1 MFLKPEQTIGL
12 LDLREGMY
20 VADLGCG
27 SGFYTMLTSK
37 KVGINGKVYAIEV
50 QKDYLKKLES
60 EIKEYNISNVE
71 CVWGDIEKINGTK
84 LANESM
90 DAVIVSNVLFQVE
103 DKLGLID
110 EVKRILKKNGKVLV
124 IDLEKPLGGDDKRDH
139 YIVNQQEA
147 ENLFNKRGFIVL
159 DKISTLPHHYGIIFK
174 HE

>member
-1 MFLKPEQTIGL
+1 
-12 LDLREGMY
+12 
-20 VADLGCG
+20 
-27 SGFYTMLTSK
+27 
-37 KVGINGKVYAIEV
+37 
-50 QKDYLKKLES
+50 
-60 EIKEYNISNVE
+60 
-71 CVWGDIEKINGTK
+71 
-84 LANESM
+84 M

-139 YIVNQQEA
+139 YIINQQEA
-147 ENLFNKRGFIVL
+147 ENLFNKRGFIIL